1 MISLSKISRMFV
13 LPNRKAFSDSI
24 TRIFLKYRKTDLDPL
39 SEDAGEDLCLQRGDA
54 KNSRELFSYQ
64 KIVREYLLM
73 ETPYRGLLLY
83 HGLGSGKTCSSIA
96 VAESLLT
103 TKKCYIM
110 LPASLSENY
119 RGEIRKCGDPIY
131 AFEQYWE
138 SKNIS
143 SKEDR
148 EKLITEI
155 AERTKMAENGLMP
168 PINIFPE
175 GATTNGESLIQF
187 KRGAFASLMAVK
199 PFYSKMWSL
208 TGVSIAPTDC
218 IPLYAYLH
226 LIMACGIATFTL
238 YEMPVFRP
246 N

>member
-1 MISLSKISRMFV
+1 MTI
-13 LPNRKAFSDSI
+13 
-24 TRIFLKYRKTDLDPL
+24 
-39 SEDAGEDLCLQRGDA
+39 
-54 KNSRELFSYQ
+54 
-64 KIVREYLLM
+64 
-73 ETPYRGLLLY
+73 LLL
-83 HGLGSGKTCSSIA
+83 
-96 VAESLLT
+96 LLAKGP
-103 TKKCYIM
+103 TKIPGIKYCVEPLDFIM
-110 LPASLSENY
+110 VG
-119 RGEIRKCGDPIY
+119 RDKKD
-131 AFEQYWE
+131 
-138 SKNIS
+138 

-226 LIMACGIATFTL
+226 LIMASGIATFTL

>member
-1 MISLSKISRMFV
+1 MVGR
-13 LPNRKAFSDSI
+13 D
-24 TRIFLKYRKTDLDPL
+24 
-39 SEDAGEDLCLQRGDA
+39 
-54 KNSRELFSYQ
+54 
-64 KIVREYLLM
+64 
-73 ETPYRGLLLY
+73 
-83 HGLGSGKTCSSIA
+83 
-96 VAESLLT
+96 
-103 TKKCYIM
+103 KK
-110 LPASLSENY
+110 
-119 RGEIRKCGDPIY
+119 D
-131 AFEQYWE
+131 
-138 SKNIS
+138 

-208 TGVSIAPTDC
+208 TGVSITPTDC

-226 LIMACGIATFTL
+226 LIMASGIATFTL